1 MSGGAEHA
9 GEALMKGGRPSGH
22 AFLDHTSEIVVRL
35 HAPSFAELVEEAGRA
50 FADLVPKHLGGQAS
64 PDVREFTLEGRDAA
78 ATLVNWMNEL
88 VFLADVER
96 WVPCEL
102 SARVDENTAGPV
114 TALGIRARGRVLERP
129 FVLVKAATL
138 HGVELRPG
146 PDGIE
151 TEVTL
156 DV

>member
-1 MSGGAEHA
+1 VSGGTERRD
-9 GEALMKGGRPSGH
+9 EALTKGGRPSGH

-35 HAPSFAELVEEAGRA
+35 HAPSFPDLVEEAGRA
-50 FADLVPKHLGGQAS
+50 FADLVPEHLGGQAS

-88 VFLADVER
+88 VFLAEVER
-96 WVPCEL
+96 WVPCEV
-102 SARVDENTAGPV
+102 SARRDENTAGPV
-114 TALGIRARGRVLERP
+114 TALKVRARGRVLERP

-138 HGVELRPG
+138 HGVDLRSG
-146 PDGIE
+146 PHGIE
-151 TEVTL
+151 AEVTL